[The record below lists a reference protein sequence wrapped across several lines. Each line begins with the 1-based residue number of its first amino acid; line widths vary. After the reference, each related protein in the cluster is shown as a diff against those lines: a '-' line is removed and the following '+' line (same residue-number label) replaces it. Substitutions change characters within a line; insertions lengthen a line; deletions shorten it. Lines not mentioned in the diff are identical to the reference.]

1 MGAYYFNEFVRI
13 VLGLLPIALILIAMI
28 FLRRQHRTRHTIF
41 LQWLA
46 GVWLAAAAASRLVLS
61 QVVGMG
67 LFPKDGVYSNPED
80 AMARFRFY
88 DEIQSLLHFI
98 ELGAFILFAV
108 ALLIFC
114 RQNLQRKES

>member
-67 LFPKDGVYSNPED
+67 LFPKDGVYSNL
-80 AMARFRFY
+80 AN
-88 DEIQSLLHFI
+88 LLSSKLATKRI
-98 ELGAFILFAV
+98 MKCLVGTEA
-108 ALLIFC
+108 
-114 RQNLQRKES
+114 